1 MLPLEAAR
9 VVANAF
15 EAYFAS
21 GLIFALLF
29 LPRGVVRVDPRMAS
43 APKMLRLLIL
53 PGVVVTW
60 PLLAWRWASRAPEPL
75 ERNPH
80 RDRARAA
87 EVPR

>member
-1 MLPLEAAR
+1 MLPLELAQ
-9 VVANAF
+9 VVVNAF
-15 EAYFAS
+15 DAYFAS
-21 GLIFALLF
+21 GVIFALLF
-29 LPRGVVRVDPRMAS
+29 LPRSVVRVDPRMAA

-53 PGVVVTW
+53 PGVVAMW
-60 PLLAWRWASRAPEPL
+60 PLLAWRWVSRAPEPL